1 MDIEFEK
8 TSVLSKTGAK
18 SGRFIKICCRS
29 FHEENKSNFYD
40 YETQR
45 RLPRGTICLLKKDG
59 IIYL

>member
-8 TSVLSKTGAK
+8 TSVLSKTRAK
-18 SGRFIKICCRS
+18 SGRFIKRCCRS
-29 FHEENKSNFYD
+29 FHEENKSTFYD